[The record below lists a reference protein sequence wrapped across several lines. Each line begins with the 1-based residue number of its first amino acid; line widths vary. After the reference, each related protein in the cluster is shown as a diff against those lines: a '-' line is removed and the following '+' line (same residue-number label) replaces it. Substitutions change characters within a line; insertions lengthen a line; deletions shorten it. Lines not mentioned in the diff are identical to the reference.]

1 MTGKH
6 RAVTA
11 VLIPLMFAACQD
23 ARSTGPVEPDAAVFA
38 ANPNP
43 GVLPRNAR
51 PFGKTYEEWAVAYR
65 QWLTAIPAAS
75 NPGIDLT
82 GEFCGEG
89 QSGPVW
95 FLASHIGGPATV
107 VRDCQVPAG
116 KALYVP
122 LVGFIAWAPE
132 DLCRASAVLEAF
144 LGLDPTTMTD
154 EEIIRVGVNWFMDL
168 VTDLGLTVNGVAYD
182 DLFSYR
188 AETPVFNF
196 AGTDLY
202 DDIGL
207 PVSES
212 SLVVADGFALIL
224 RPLPP
229 GSHTIEIRAESRDH
243 PIVEFGDALFDITY
257 HLTVGPQ

>member
-11 VLIPLMFAACQD
+11 MLIPLMFAACQD

-38 ANPNP
+38 ANANP
-43 GVLPRNAR
+43 GVLPRNSR
-51 PFGKTYEEWAVAYR
+51 PFGQTYEEGAVTYR
-65 QWLTAIPAAS
+65 QWLAAIPAAS

-82 GEFCGEG
+82 GEYCGEG

-132 DLCRASAVLEAF
+132 DLGRASAILEAF
-144 LGLDPTTMTD
+144 LGLDPTTMTA
-154 EEIIRVGVNWFMDL
+154 EEPAAAPGR
-168 VTDLGLTVNGVAYD
+168 T
-182 DLFSYR
+182 R
-188 AETPVFNF
+188 APHRSRRS
-196 AGTDLY
+196 G
-202 DDIGL
+202 GS
-207 PVSES
+207 PPHRR
-212 SLVVADGFALIL
+212 L
-224 RPLPP
+224 RPDARIRP
-229 GSHTIEIRAESRDH
+229 GRSRARPRDRSPAPH
-243 PIVEFGDALFDITY
+243 HNP
-257 HLTVGPQ
+257 